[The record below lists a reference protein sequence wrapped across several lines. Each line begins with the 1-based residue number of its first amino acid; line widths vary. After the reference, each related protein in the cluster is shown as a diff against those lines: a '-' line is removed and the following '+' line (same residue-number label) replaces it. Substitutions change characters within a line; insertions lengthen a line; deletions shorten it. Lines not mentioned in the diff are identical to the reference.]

1 MKKREREQLRSK
13 ENLQKENPDLNN
25 SIITLRREI

>member
-25 SIITLRREI
+25 SIITLRR